1 MKRMKPILTNSEL
14 GRIAEEFWQELGPLK
29 KFPRDIE
36 TAITMR
42 LPAGIL
48 KLPQLTGSTVAD
60 WLRARRLLVR
70 IPIERRPL
78 MGCLVA
84 YRGHGII
91 FVCGADKRDEQRL
104 TIAHEAAHLL
114 HDYLVPRNRAI
125 NLFGPSITEVLD
137 GFRPATP
144 SERVEAVLEGVPIGA
159 HVHLLPRTD
168 FGWDSEPAVL
178 ASESG
183 ADGLAME
190 LIAPALCRRAL
201 IAKLV
206 AQKKSMEDV
215 CNALAIHFG
224 VPAVAF
230 RELVASRFKKNRPGF
245 LEDALL
251 TLRTGRL

>member
-1 MKRMKPILTNSEL
+1 MKPVLTNSEAAK
-14 GRIAEEFWQELGPLK
+14 IAEEFWQELSPLK

-36 TAITMR
+36 AAVTMR

-60 WLRARRLLVR
+60 WLRGRRLLVT

-91 FVCGADKRDEQRL
+91 FLCGADERDEQRL

-144 SERVEAVLEGVPIGA
+144 SERVEAVLEGVLIGA
-159 HVHLLPRTD
+159 HVHVLPRTD

-183 ADGLAME
+183 ADALAME
-190 LIAPALCRRAL
+190 LIAPALCRGAL

-215 CNALAIHFG
+215 CGALAIHFG
-224 VPAVAF
+224 IPAVAF
-230 RELVASRFKKNRPGF
+230 REFVESRFKKSRPGF

-251 TLRTGRL
+251 MLQTGKL